1 MDVDHHPRAIDVAD
15 LEMQPLAEPEPQRV
29 NGPEIGPIMGRAD
42 GGDEATDLID
52 GEDIG
57 EPLLPGDAEPLE
69 GRPIARNGVRRE
81 ELDTA
86 VGDAKGGGGELA
98 VVLEVEEVVA
108 ELRLGEAVGG
118 CVEVVGELP
127 DGTDISVLGAL
138 AQAGELEIL
147 EHALTECGGH
157 EGVLSQDCEEDG
169 HCEGS

>member
-1 MDVDHHPRAIDVAD
+1 MDHHPGAVDVAD
-15 LEMQPLAEPEPQRV
+15 LEVESFGEPKSQRV
-29 NGPEIGPIMGRAD
+29 DGLEIDAIVVGAD
-42 GGDEATDLID
+42 GGDELTDLID

-57 EPLLPGDAEPLE
+57 ESLLPEDAEPLE
-69 GRPIARNGVRRE
+69 GGPIAWAGVRIE
-81 ELDTA
+81 ELDTTIS
-86 VGDAKGGGGELA
+86 DAEGSGGELA

-169 HCEGS
+169 HREGS